1 MTHPLTSKPLATLGL
16 LAALCACAQAT
27 QAAQAAQTAQA
38 AFPDRPV
45 RVIVPFPAGGST
57 DLVARALSVELGKA
71 LGQPVVVENKPG
83 ANGSIA
89 DSLLAPWRPREQAH
103 QTMPKKVAIEMAVTI
118 ALK

>member
-1 MTHPLTSKPLATLGL
+1 MTRPLTSKHLANLGL
-16 LAALCACAQAT
+16 LAALCACA

-71 LGQPVVVENKPG
+71 LGQPVVV
-83 ANGSIA
+83 
-89 DSLLAPWRPREQAH
+89 
-103 QTMPKKVAIEMAVTI
+103 
-118 ALK
+118 

>member
-1 MTHPLTSKPLATLGL
+1 MTRPLTSKHLATLGL

-83 ANGSIA
+83 AGSLVGSELVA
-89 DSLLAPWRPREQAH
+89 RAAPTATPCSWQA
-103 QTMPKKVAIEMAVTI
+103 
-118 ALK
+118 